1 MFPDTNYQKSG
12 VEEEYLSISSEAPNE
27 PRLES
32 GFLVDIMIPPAC
44 LDDKGD
50 CEHNRKP
57 TKQVQNPV

>member
-27 PRLES
+27 PRMTYM
-32 GFLVDIMIPPAC
+32 VDILIPPAC

-57 TKQVQNPV
+57 NKTVQNPV